1 MKKVFVSGGAGYI
14 ALHCISRLLQKGF
27 NVRTSLRDL
36 NRKSEILDAI
46 SKDDSSH
53 GKQSDYQSNGK
64 IEFCELDLL
73 KDDGW
78 DDAVSGCDYVLHLAS
93 PVLFGAPK
101 NPDTLIKPALEGIQ
115 RCLKAAV
122 KHKVKRFVMTSSFAA
137 IGSGTNKIEFNDND
151 WTDLDNEINAYNI
164 SKTRAEKFLW
174 DYINNLE
181 TSDKIEVCA
190 INPVVVIGPSL
201 SDDMGTSN
209 LAIRKLLDG
218 SLPFLPKFG
227 IDLVDVRDVADMHIE
242 AMLNKGAAGKRFLLS
257 SDTLWYSELAS
268 ILRQNH
274 FTNCPKYTVPNIF
287 IKIFALFDKEAR
299 LALDRLGK
307 KYTLHTD
314 NAHNILNWKPRNI
327 KNAII
332 ETAKQLYEL
341 KIVK

>member
-1 MKKVFVSGGAGYI
+1 MEKVFVSGGTGYI
-14 ALHCISRLLQKGF
+14 ALHSISALIKKGF
-27 NVRTSLRDL
+27 NVKTSLRDMA
-36 NRKSEILDAI
+36 RKSEVINSV
-46 SKDDSSH
+46 SKIVDCDDR
-53 GKQSDYQSNGK
+53 

-78 DDAVSGCDYVLHLAS
+78 DDAVKGCDYVLHLAS
-93 PVLFGAPK
+93 PVLFGMPK
-101 NPDTLIKPALEGIQ
+101 DPDTLIKPAVEGIK

-122 KHKVKRFVMTSSFAA
+122 KNKVKRFVMTSSFAA
-137 IGSGTNKIEFNDND
+137 IGSGSNKIEFDDND
-151 WTDLDNEINAYNI
+151 WTDLDNEKHAYNI
-164 SKTRAEKFLW
+164 SKTKAEKFLW
-174 DYINNLE
+174 EHINSLAE
-181 TSDKIEVCA
+181 SDKIEVCA

-218 SLPFLPKFG
+218 SMPFIPKFG

-242 AMLNKGAAGKRFLLS
+242 AMLNQDAPGKRFLLS
-257 SDTLWYSELAS
+257 SHTMWYSKVAD
-268 ILRQNH
+268 ILIENG
-274 FTNCPKYTVPNIF
+274 FSKAPKYVVPNIF
-287 IKIFALFDKEAR
+287 IKIFSLFDKEAK

-307 KYTLHTD
+307 KYTLHSN

-332 ETAKQLYEL
+332 ETAKQLREL

>member
-1 MKKVFVSGGAGYI
+1 MTEKVFVSGGAGYI
-14 ALHCISRLLQKGF
+14 ALHCISKLIQKGF
-27 NVRTSLRDL
+27 NVKVSLRDM
-36 NRKSEILDAI
+36 NRQSEVLDAI
-46 SKDDSSH
+46 SKNINCND
-53 GKQSDYQSNGK
+53 K

-78 DDAVSGCDYVLHLAS
+78 DDAISGCDYVLHLAS
-93 PVLFGAPK
+93 PVLFGTPK
-101 NPDTLIKPALEGIQ
+101 NPDTLIKPAVEGIQ

-137 IGSGTNKIEFNDND
+137 ISGGRNKMEFGDND
-151 WTDLDNEINAYNI
+151 WTNLNNEKHAYNI
-164 SKTRAEKFLW
+164 SKTKAEEFLW

-218 SLPFLPKFG
+218 SMPFIPKLG
-227 IDLVDVRDVADMHIE
+227 IYLVDVRDVADMHIE
-242 AMLNKGAAGKRFLLS
+242 AMLNKNASGKRFLLS
-257 SDTLWYSELAS
+257 SHTMWYSKVAD
-268 ILRQNH
+268 ILR
-274 FTNCPKYTVPNIF
+274 TNNFKKAPKYVVPNIF
-287 IKIFALFDKEAR
+287 IRIFALFDKEAE

-307 KYTLHTD
+307 KYIVHSE
-314 NAHNILNWKPRNI
+314 NAYNILNWKPRNI
-327 KNAII
+327 EDSIV
-332 ETAKQLYEL
+332 ETANQLREL